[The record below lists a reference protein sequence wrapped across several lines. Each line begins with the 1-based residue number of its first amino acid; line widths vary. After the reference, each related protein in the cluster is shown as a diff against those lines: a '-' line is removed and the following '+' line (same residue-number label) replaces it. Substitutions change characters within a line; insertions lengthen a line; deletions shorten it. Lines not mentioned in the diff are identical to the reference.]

1 MIGGEA
7 KMRRSIRSLSA
18 GCLAL
23 GLAAAASAHHS
34 RHATFDPDDRVTLT
48 GTVTN
53 LEWRNPHIWVFF
65 DVAGEDGATTA
76 WACEGGA
83 PNALFRRGWRP
94 DSLKPGD
101 AITIDG
107 ERARNGSANC
117 NMRSVRLTDGS
128 VVFAGD
134 AGSPGDPAAGAGR

>member
-1 MIGGEA
+1 MTRGENT
-7 KMRRSIRSLSA
+7 MRVPLLWLFI

-23 GLAAAASAHHS
+23 GAARAASAHHS
-34 RHATFDPDDRVTLT
+34 RHATFDPDDHVTLT
-48 GTVTN
+48 GKVTN

-65 DVAGEDGATTA
+65 DVESEDGATTA

-101 AITIDG
+101 SITIDG

-117 NMRSVRLTDGS
+117 NMRSVTLTDGT